1 MVSLKNYLMHRINA
15 ALNAPVVGLDISDR
29 GMKYLRFHEAH
40 GMLYPDAFGRKEI
53 PEGVIM
59 GGVIMREDELV
70 RVLKEWA
77 AHEGRALATSGFVV
91 SLPEEKSFV
100 RVIRIP
106 NMKREEVGNAIR
118 WELESNVPFKVD
130 EISYSYEVV
139 ETGSKSADH
148 LDVVVTAFPK
158 AIVEAYVRVCTGAGL
173 QPTALELESQAIIR
187 SLAIQR
193 EDMAIRVVLDI
204 GSSRTSITLV
214 LGRFI
219 IFTATIPLGGVLLE
233 EQIAK
238 GLKVAPT
245 EAIRIKKTLGLDK
258 RAYDGNL
265 FAALAPSI
273 AALTDEARRAIEY
286 SGNYT
291 HRLGVPS
298 MLVVSVL
305 LVGGDAS
312 LPGLDTYLA
321 SALEVVVTRHDPFL
335 PLGSRLLGIVPPLIR
350 TEALSFATVV
360 GLALRPIDA
369 ILS

>member
-1 MVSLKNYLMHRINA
+1 MSFKNYLLGRMNA
-15 ALNAPVVGLDISDR
+15 ALESPLVGLDISDR
-29 GMKYLRFHEAH
+29 SMKYLRFSTAH
-40 GMLYPDAFGRKEI
+40 GILYPDAFGRKEI
-53 PEGVIM
+53 PEGVIA
-59 GGVIMREDELV
+59 GGVIMREDELI

-118 WELESNVPFKVD
+118 WELESNIPFKID

-139 ETGSKSADH
+139 ETGNRSADH

-158 AIVEAYVRVCTGAGL
+158 AIIEAYVRVCTGAGL
-173 QPTALELESQAIIR
+173 QPTALELESQAIVR
-187 SLAIQR
+187 SLAIGR

-214 LGRFI
+214 LGRFL

-233 EQIAK
+233 EQIMK
-238 GLKVAPT
+238 GLNVAPV
-245 EAIRIKKTLGLDK
+245 EAVRIKKTVGLDK
-258 RAYDGNL
+258 CAYDGNL
-265 FAALAPSI
+265 FAALAPGM
-273 AALTDEARRAIEY
+273 AALTDEVRRAIEY
-286 SGNYT
+286 SENYT
-291 HRLGVPS
+291 HRIGVAS
-298 MLVVSVL
+298 MPVASVL
-305 LVGGDAS
+305 LAGGDAS

-321 SALEVVVTRHDPFL
+321 AALHVAVVRHDPFL
-335 PLGSRLLGIVPPLIR
+335 PLGTRLLGIVPPLVR
-350 TEALSFATVV
+350 TEALSFATAV

-369 ILS
+369 VL